1 MASAAAKQGLVSSL
15 RNFAAGLNKTGM
27 LPVAERQAVNKAILG
42 NTIPS
47 AVMVTGFNM
56 LGGVDPVTSLLA
68 GAVDLGIGYGGMKLA
83 GKLAPGRMG
92 TLTQKQGD
100 KTVTTPQFL
109 PSAAQNVVQG
119 ISPIAS
125 SIAVMPMVQNSMQ
138 QQQLQ
143 EMDQTAAIQQQEL
156 QRLLING
163 VQAQNLSPGTQFQ
176 LQGLEQTIDPTALM
190 QNMGDPYGYARG
202 VI

>member
-1 MASAAAKQGLVSSL
+1 MASAAARQGLASSI
-15 RNFAAGLNKTGM
+15 RNLAAGLTKTGM

-56 LGGVDPVTSLLA
+56 LGGVDPMTSILA

-92 TLTQKQGD
+92 SLTQKQGD
-100 KTVTTPQFL
+100 KTVTTPHFI
-109 PSAAQNVVQG
+109 PSAAQNIVQG
-119 ISPIAS
+119 VSPIAS
-125 SIAVMPMVQNSMQ
+125 SIAVMPMIQKTMQ

-143 EMDQTAAIQQQEL
+143 EMDQTGSIQQQEL
-156 QRLLING
+156 QRQLING
-163 VQAQNLSPGTQFQ
+163 VQAQNLSSGTLFQ
-176 LQGLEQTIDPTALM
+176 MQGVDHTMNPEVLM
-190 QNMGDPYGYARG
+190 QNAMDPYGYGRG

>member
-15 RNFAAGLNKTGM
+15 RNLAAGLNKTGM
-27 LPVAERQAVNKAILG
+27 LPVPERQAVTKAILG

-56 LGGVDPVTSLLA
+56 LGGVDPMTSILA

-92 TLTQKQGD
+92 TLTQQQGD
-100 KTVTTPQFL
+100 KTVTTPHFL

-125 SIAVMPMVQNSMQ
+125 SMAVMPMIQSSMQ
-138 QQQLQ
+138 QKQLE
-143 EMDQTAAIQQQEL
+143 EMEQAGSIKQQEL
-156 QRLLING
+156 QRLLIDG
-163 VQAQNLSPGTQFQ
+163 VQAQNLSPNTLFQ
-176 LQGLEQTIDPTALM
+176 MQGLEQTMDPTALM
-190 QNMGDPYGYARG
+190 QNLGDPRGYARG

>member
-1 MASAAAKQGLVSSL
+1 MVPAAAKQGLVSSL
-15 RNFAAGLNKTGM
+15 RNFAAGLTKTGM

-56 LGGVDPVTSLLA
+56 LGGVDPMTSLLA

-83 GKLAPGRMG
+83 GKLAPGKMG
-92 TLTQKQGD
+92 SLTHKQGD
-100 KTVTTPQFL
+100 KTVTTPHFM

>member
-27 LPVAERQAVNKAILG
+27 LPVAEQQAVTKAILG

-56 LGGVDPVTSLLA
+56 LGGVDPMTSILA

-92 TLTQKQGD
+92 SLTQKQGD
-100 KTVTTPQFL
+100 KTVTTLHFS
-109 PSAAQNVVQG
+109 PSAAQQVVQG
-119 ISPIAS
+119 VSPIAS
-125 SIAVMPMVQNSMQ
+125 SIAVMPMIQKAMQ

-143 EMDQTAAIQQQEL
+143 EMDQTGSIQQQEL
-156 QRLLING
+156 QRQLING
-163 VQAQNLSPGTQFQ
+163 VQAQSLSNGTLFQ
-176 LQGLEQTIDPTALM
+176 MQGVNHTMNPEALM
-190 QNMGDPYGYARG
+190 QNAMDPYGYGRG
-202 VI
+202 II

>member
-1 MASAAAKQGLVSSL
+1 MASAAARQGLASSI
-15 RNFAAGLNKTGM
+15 RNLAARLNNTGM
-27 LPVAERQAVNKAILG
+27 LPVSEKQAVTKAILG

-56 LGGVDPVTSLLA
+56 LGGVDPVTSVLA

-100 KTVTTPQFL
+100 KTVTTPHFI
-109 PSAAQNVVQG
+109 PSAAQNIVQG
-119 ISPIAS
+119 VSPIAS
-125 SIAVMPMVQNSMQ
+125 SIAVMPMIQNAMQ

-143 EMDQTAAIQQQEL
+143 EMDQTGSIQQQAL
-156 QRLLING
+156 QQQLING
-163 VQAQNLSPGTQFQ
+163 VQAQNLSPNTLFQ
-176 LQGLEQTIDPTALM
+176 MQGVKHTMNPEALM
-190 QNMGDPYGYARG
+190 QNAMDPYGYGRG
-202 VI
+202 II

>member
-1 MASAAAKQGLVSSL
+1 MVPAATKQGLVSSL
-15 RNFAAGLNKTGM
+15 RNFATGLAKTGM
-27 LPVAERQAVNKAILG
+27 LPVAERQAVTKAILG

-56 LGGVDPVTSLLA
+56 LGGVDPMTSILA

-83 GKLAPGRMG
+83 GKLSPGRMG
-92 TLTQKQGD
+92 SLTQKQGD
-100 KTVTTPQFL
+100 KTVTTPHFI

-119 ISPIAS
+119 VSPIAS
-125 SIAVMPMVQNSMQ
+125 SIAVMPMIQKAMQ

-143 EMDQTAAIQQQEL
+143 EMDQTGSIQQQEL
-156 QRLLING
+156 QRQLING
-163 VQAQNLSPGTQFQ
+163 VQAQNLSNGTLFQ
-176 LQGLEQTIDPTALM
+176 MQGVDHTMNPEVLM
-190 QNMGDPYGYARG
+190 QNAMDPYGYGRG

>member
-1 MASAAAKQGLVSSL
+1 MASAAATQGLVSSI
-15 RNFAAGLNKTGM
+15 RNLAGRLTKTGM
-27 LPVAERQAVNKAILG
+27 LPVAERQAVNRAILG
-42 NTIPS
+42 NTVPS

-56 LGGVDPVTSLLA
+56 LGGVDPLTSLLA

-109 PSAAQNVVQG
+109 PSAAQNIVQG
-119 ISPIAS
+119 VSPIVS
-125 SIAVMPMVQNSMQ
+125 SMAVMPMVQNALQ

-143 EMDQTAAIQQQEL
+143 EIDQTASLQQQAMQRQLLNNL
-156 QRLLING
+156 QT
-163 VQAQNLSPGTQFQ
+163 QTLSPGTQFQ
-176 LQGLEQTIDPTALM
+176 LQGLEQTLDPTALM
-190 QNMGDPYGYARG
+190 QNAMDPYGHGRG
-202 VI
+202 IV